1 MSLDRRSL
9 IAGFGGAVAALS
21 TKPLLGADVEPC
33 KVPCTGNGAQPAC
46 NPPASPTSLVYTPPP
61 KPGSPAG
68 ALATVRMNFV
78 AGLTEKSSAAEADK
92 FITLP
97 EVKTL
102 FKICYEDELIARVNG
117 GFFNGAAGDDHWTVL
132 NDHAYIL
139 GQLTGSM
146 VRAGA
151 NQHPSVRSFLR
162 AKAKFTEAISL
173 ARCECFIGK
182 GAYNL
187 PAARIAA
194 GQTPSPTPTPTPGA
208 APKTHLELDKD
219 CCLC

>member
-1 MSLDRRSL
+1 M
-9 IAGFGGAVAALS
+9 
-21 TKPLLGADVEPC
+21 
-33 KVPCTGNGAQPAC
+33 PCTGNGTQPAC
-46 NPPASPTSLVYTPPP
+46 NPPAAPTALVYMPPP
-61 KPGSPAG
+61 RPGSPAA
-68 ALATVRMNFV
+68 ALATVRTNFF
-78 AGLTEKSSAAEADK
+78 AGLKEKSSQAEADT
-92 FITLP
+92 FMALP
-97 EVKTL
+97 KAKTL
-102 FKICYEDELIARVNG
+102 FTICYEEELTARVNG
-117 GFFNGAAGDDHWTVL
+117 GFFNGAAGNDHWTVL

-187 PAARIAA
+187 PAAR
-194 GQTPSPTPTPTPGA
+194 TSVPTPTPTPVPTPGA
-208 APKTHLELDKD
+208 PVKSHLELDQD